1 MIPSVAFGIILLLA
15 STLGQIEE
23 NERRPAICK
32 SPNGEKG
39 TCVPFLEC
47 ELFKKLLENGAN
59 KLSDK
64 QKQFLR
70 ASECKQRKDGEFPMI
85 CCGTATNFKE

>member
-1 MIPSVAFGIILLLA
+1 MWLLKYFCLVLLFYGA
-15 STLGQIEE
+15 KAQ
-23 NERRPAICK
+23 RRPAICK

-70 ASECKQRKDGEFPMI
+70 ASECKQRKDGQFPMS
-85 CCGTATNFKE
+85 CCGTATNFKD